1 MQITCKTP
9 LVSEI
14 PLRRQLGPLQLP
26 RSFSPQKRRNEVRAA
41 LIWAAGPLGI
51 EVRRCPPTTSAH
63 ENRGGPKTLQ
73 YPSCR
78 ESLIHCPET
87 HNSLLPLHR
96 PATQHL
102 GFSGPGQLH
111 LPRKLSSSSHP
122 PSPAPL
128 PPPDFPPSPPTP
140 LPTHSWEN
148 SASLEGS
155 QKHDP
160 EGRESTNN

>member
-9 LVSEI
+9 LASEF
-14 PLRRQLGPLQLP
+14 PLCGGWGLFIYPGPSLW
-26 RSFSPQKRRNEVRAA
+26 RRNELRAA
-41 LIWAAGPLGI
+41 LIWATDPLGI
-51 EVRRCPPTTSAH
+51 VVRSCPQQTSAL

-73 YPSCR
+73 SP
-78 ESLIHCPET
+78 IHCPET

-102 GFSGPGQLH
+102 GSSGPGQLH
-111 LPRKLSSSSHP
+111 IPRKLPSSHS

-128 PPPDFPPSPPTP
+128 PPSDFPLSPPTP

-148 SASLEGS
+148 TASLEGS
-155 QKHDP
+155 QKQDP